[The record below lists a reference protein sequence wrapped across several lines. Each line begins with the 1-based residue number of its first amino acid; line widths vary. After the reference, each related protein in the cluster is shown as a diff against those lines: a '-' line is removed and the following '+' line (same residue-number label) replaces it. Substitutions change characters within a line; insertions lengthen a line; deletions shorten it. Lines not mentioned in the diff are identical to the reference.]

1 MKAMVRTEYGSP
13 DVLSLQEV
21 DKPIPKAGEV
31 LIRVGAASIN
41 ASDTEGLQGKPLYA
55 RIDGPFRPRT
65 RILGSDV
72 AGTVVAIGE
81 GVEQFQ
87 VGNVV
92 FGDTLYHGAGAFAE
106 YVRVKET
113 APLVIKPPHLAFEQ
127 AATLPQSA
135 VIALQAITERVQS
148 GSKVLVN
155 GAGGGAGT
163 FAIQLAKAAG
173 AEVTGVDNEWKQEH
187 MRAQGADRV
196 IDYRREDYTDDRGRY
211 DFILDLA
218 CHRSIFAI
226 ARALA
231 SGGRYAVVGGS
242 VAALLQAAVLGPLL
256 GRKKRLGVLVVRP
269 NKGDLERAAAL
280 VGDGTLRPVID
291 RVFPLAEL
299 PEALAYVAEG
309 RAKGKVVIS
318 SESASA

>member
-1 MKAMVRTEYGSP
+1 MKAMVRTQYGSP
-13 DVLSLQEV
+13 DVLSLQQV
-21 DKPIPKAGEV
+21 DRPVPGKHEV
-31 LIRVGAASIN
+31 LIRVHAASIN

-65 RILGSDV
+65 KILGSDV
-72 AGTVVAIGE
+72 AGTVESVGE
-81 GVEQFQ
+81 GVEHFRT
-87 VGNVV
+87 GDEV
-92 FGDTLYHGAGAFAE
+92 FVDTLYHGAGAFAE
-106 YVRVKET
+106 YVCVKET
-113 APLVIKPPHLAFEQ
+113 APLVLKPPELSFEQ

-135 VIALQAITERVQS
+135 VIALQAIPKRVQS
-148 GSKVLVN
+148 GDRVLIN

-187 MRAQGADRV
+187 MRSQGADRV
-196 IDYRREDYTDDRGRY
+196 IDYRREDYTKDRSRY
-211 DFILDLA
+211 DLILDLA

-231 SGGRYAVVGGS
+231 PGGRYAVVGGS

-256 GRKKRLGVLVVRP
+256 GRKKRFGVLIVRP

-280 VGDGTLRPVID
+280 VSEGTLAPAID
-291 RVFPLAEL
+291 RIFPVADL
-299 PEALAYVAEG
+299 PEALRYVAEG
-309 RAKGKVVIS
+309 RALGKVVIS
-318 SESASA
+318 PV

>member
-1 MKAMVRTEYGSP
+1 MEGPAPGRAFHSLSSIACRFVTSAAMKAMVRTEYGSP

-21 DKPIPKAGEV
+21 DKPVAKAGEV
-31 LIRVGAASIN
+31 LIRVHAASIN
-41 ASDTEGLQGKPLYA
+41 ASDAEGLQGKPLYA

-72 AGTVVAIGE
+72 AGTVEAVGE

-87 VGNVV
+87 AGDEV

-106 YVRVKET
+106 YVRVKEAMT
-113 APLVIKPPHLAFEQ
+113 K
-127 AATLPQSA
+127 
-135 VIALQAITERVQS
+135 RVQS
-148 GSKVLVN
+148 GDKVLVN

-173 AEVTGVDNEWKQEH
+173 AEVSGVDNEWKLEH

-196 IDYRREDYTDDRGRY
+196 IDYRKDDYTDDRSRY
-211 DFILDLA
+211 DLILDLA

-226 ARALA
+226 ARSLA
-231 SGGRYAVVGGS
+231 PGGRYAMVGGS

-256 GRKKRLGVLVVRP
+256 GRKRRFGVLIVRP
-269 NKGDLERAAAL
+269 NKADLEKAASL

-291 RVFPLAEL
+291 RIFPLAEL
-299 PEALAYVAEG
+299 PDALPYVAEG

-318 SESASA
+318 SETASA